1 MPSDVHVSCHAEERF
16 RARCAEGG
24 PWPEFDIPQ
33 LKEWIADMVRANAL
47 DARYYYT
54 PRGTAESIVVPL
66 REEGVLLAVAI
77 CTKAWHRPP
86 IVAVKTVYGPD
97 LTVFAIVLGQTLA
110 LDHSFHNQSS
120 LKLLIGT

>member
-86 IVAVKTVYGPD
+86 IVAVKTVYGP
-97 LTVFAIVLGQTLA
+97 LQRGWAGTREGILPRWYSRWAASLQTYA
-110 LDHSFHNQSS
+110 R
-120 LKLLIGT
+120 